1 MKEGMAFGKCVASGS
16 SDLGEITLISLS
28 MDGSIIAAVVGT
40 TIQFIRSADSAVLD
54 TIPQAHGL
62 TVNSIAF
69 SPDGKLLA
77 SVSDDCFLKMWTVPS
92 A

>member
-1 MKEGMAFGKCVASGS
+1 
-16 SDLGEITLISLS
+16 